1 VLDQLLG
8 VLDQPKWECPLRV
21 LIVCG
26 PFLNGTDARAVQ
38 NRRLART
45 LANAKSNVVSVLS
58 FDLDLDGQVGSTQFP
73 DEMEVVRFRPSTTI
87 QNTVRKVNL
96 FHSKVL
102 NRAASEFTQN
112 FIYPKSDLMIGAL
125 RRRVDEFHP
134 DIAIFI
140 AQPYFIPLLG
150 LQLERFS
157 RMRRVAFFSD
167 PWPYWNLPAPYGTY
181 AFPLA
186 RNYNRHLISK
196 IYTDFDRVLYTNS
209 SAVEFMFANYPEL
222 KRNSNKLAI
231 APHFAG
237 EIIETPSK
245 EIVDRVR
252 SSVVHV
258 GDLSKERFT
267 PQLKTAIAEC
277 INTHGIS
284 FTFIGNV
291 CKNLK
296 QSLELGEFGSG
307 VSLLGSL
314 SDTFSRYIA
323 SIASVNLIVEAN
335 MRRNSPFLPS
345 KLTDVLT
352 SSDRWVFVSGTRRQ
366 SDFGVAPEGAESG
379 ICVPHDSSAIVNAV
393 LAVARSGP
401 VNGDPCVESLR
412 ALAIERNRN
421 LAAKFLE

>member
-1 VLDQLLG
+1 M
-8 VLDQPKWECPLRV
+8 
-21 LIVCG
+21 
-26 PFLNGTDARAVQ
+26 
-38 NRRLART
+38 
-45 LANAKSNVVSVLS
+45 SVLS
-58 FDLDLDGQVGSTQFP
+58 FDLNLDGQMGSTQFP
-73 DEMEVVRFRPSTTI
+73 DEMEVVRFLPSTTI
-87 QNTVRKVNL
+87 QTTVQKVNL

-102 NRAASEFTQN
+102 KRAALEFTQN

-125 RRRVDEFHP
+125 RRRVEEFHP

-157 RMRRVAFFSD
+157 GMRRVAFFSD
-167 PWPYWNLPAPYGTY
+167 PWPYWNLPRPYGTF

-186 RNYNRHLISK
+186 GNYNRYLISK
-196 IYTDFDRVLYTNS
+196 IYTDFDRVLYTNP
-209 SAVEFMFANYPEL
+209 SAVEFMFGNYPEL

-231 APHFAG
+231 ASHLAD

-245 EIVDRVR
+245 EIAERVR
-252 SSVVHV
+252 SSVVHL
-258 GDLSKERFT
+258 GELSKQRFT
-267 PQLKTAIAEC
+267 PQLKTAIIEC
-277 INTHGIS
+277 IKTHGIS
-284 FTFIGNV
+284 FTFIGSV
-291 CKNLK
+291 CENLK

-307 VSLLGSL
+307 VSLLGPL
-314 SDTFSRYIA
+314 SDTLSRYIA

-335 MRRNSPFLPS
+335 MRSNSPFLPS

-352 SSDRWVFVSGTRRQ
+352 SSDRWVFVSGTRSQ
-366 SDFGVAPEGAESG
+366 SDLGVAPEGAESG
-379 ICVPHDSSAIVNAV
+379 ICVPHDSSAIVNAI

-412 ALAIERNRN
+412 ALAIERNRD